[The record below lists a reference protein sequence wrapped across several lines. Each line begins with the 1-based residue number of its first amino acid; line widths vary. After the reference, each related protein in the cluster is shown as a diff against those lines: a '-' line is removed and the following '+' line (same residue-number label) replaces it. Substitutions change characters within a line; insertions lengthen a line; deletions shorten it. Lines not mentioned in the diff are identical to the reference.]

1 MVPTAFFKSSV
12 AIQASLQIF
21 TYSNL
26 LIIFRLDA
34 HKLEHIRCC
43 EKASLKVSLNF
54 FFLFFPVIKMT
65 VNHPQTSV
73 SKVNAYGVSDVMQC
87 VKNLTAAA
95 RVTEKHGLD
104 P

>member
-1 MVPTAFFKSSV
+1 M
-12 AIQASLQIF
+12 
-21 TYSNL
+21 
-26 LIIFRLDA
+26 
-34 HKLEHIRCC
+34 
-43 EKASLKVSLNF
+43 
-54 FFLFFPVIKMT
+54 IKMT

-73 SKVNAYGVSDVMQC
+73 SKVNAYGVSDVMQW